1 MVNHVLKGRQIFPK
15 SCQAKKD
22 IHKIFSPIPKGEA
35 GCIVACA
42 RVSKIEK
49 KNLTKSSDLSVII
62 FFSICMY
69 LKQSQFLEV
78 DGAPPPPSSPA
89 THSPLLRA
97 QCMDRFQHMKAISFA
112 GGN

>member
-62 FFSICMY
+62 FFFYMHKTKSV
-69 LKQSQFLEV
+69 SRS
-78 DGAPPPPSSPA
+78 GWSPPPPLLSPA
-89 THSPLLRA
+89 TPSPLLRA

>member
-49 KNLTKSSDLSVII
+49 KNLTKSSDLSRHN
-62 FFSICMY
+62 FFLYMHVHVFKTKSV
-69 LKQSQFLEV
+69 SRS
-78 DGAPPPPSSPA
+78 GWRPPP
-89 THSPLLRA
+89 LLPQQLLPPCCVLNA
-97 QCMDRFQHMKAISFA
+97 WIGFNI
-112 GGN
+112 